1 MNFPLGDEGEICY
14 NEINRFQNTMTIDL
28 RHIEATL
35 RDKVRALATRI
46 QRAGG
51 RAWLVGGSVRDMLL
65 GRAVTDVDFEVHGL
79 APDKLEAVIGE
90 ADDYDAC
97 GLSFGVLKIAHW
109 PIDIALPRRESKRG
123 LGHKGFL
130 INSDPFLSID
140 ETAQRR
146 DFTIN
151 ALYFDPLSGELA
163 DPCGGLADLETG
175 VLRHVSAHFV
185 EDPLRVL
192 RGMQF
197 IARFDLKPA
206 PETVALCQTMTPEG
220 LASERQFEEWSK
232 LLVSG
237 KRISAGL
244 DFLRA
249 TGWVKYYPELAALSG
264 CLQNPEWHFEGD
276 VWAHTC
282 LCLDSFARD
291 RIGDAT
297 EDLIV
302 GLAVLCH
309 DFGKPLVSKKD
320 TVTGRIRSLG
330 HDVAG
335 LAPTRA
341 FLRRLTNEERILKE
355 VPRLVETHMQPFSLW
370 QGKSCPAAI
379 RRLAVRVG
387 RIDRLIRVCQA
398 DSNGSICSPTNACQ
412 HEKGIELKWL
422 AAEAEKLR
430 VADAAPKPI
439 LMGRHL
445 IELGYKPSSQFK
457 KLLNT
462 CFEAQLDGAFTDL
475 DGAIAYFKEN
485 CQ

>member
-1 MNFPLGDEGEICY
+1 MK
-14 NEINRFQNTMTIDL
+14 IDL
-28 RHIEATL
+28 CHIEEPL
-35 RDKVRALATRI
+35 REKVCAIATRI

-65 GRAVTDVDFEVHGL
+65 GRQVKDVDLEVHGL
-79 APDKLEAVIGE
+79 AADRLKAVIGE

-130 INSDPFLSID
+130 INSDPFLSVE

-163 DPCGGLADLETG
+163 DPCGGLADLEAG

-197 IARFDLKPA
+197 IARFEMKPA

-220 LASERQFEEWSK
+220 LAMERQFEEWSK

-237 KRISAGL
+237 KRISSGL
-244 DFLRA
+244 EFLRA
-249 TGWVKYYPELAALSG
+249 TGWVKYYPELAALIG
-264 CLQNPEWHFEGD
+264 CKQNPEWHSEGD
-276 VWAHTC
+276 VWNHTS

-291 RIGDAT
+291 RMDDAT

-309 DFGKPLVSKKD
+309 DFGKPLVSQRD
-320 TVTGRIRSLG
+320 PVTGRIRSHG

-335 LAPTRA
+335 RAPTLS
-341 FLRRLTNEERILKE
+341 FLRRLTNEERILKA
-355 VPRLVETHMQPFSLW
+355 VPRLVEAHMQPFSLW
-370 QGKSCPAAI
+370 QGQSSAAAI

-387 RIDRLIRVCQA
+387 RIDRLVRVSQA
-398 DSNGSICSPTNACQ
+398 DSDGSICSPTNPSQ

-422 AAEAEKLR
+422 AQEAEKLR
-430 VADAAPKPI
+430 VADAAPKPL

-445 IELGYKPSSQFK
+445 IALGYTPSPQFK
-457 KLLNT
+457 KLLET